1 MYSGGKLMSFST
13 TAVACGFF
21 TELMYE
27 TDRQRWLKKARYAGT
42 DLNIHCVSMY
52 KYACPCV
59 TYAQEIQVAISLKNN
74 WKKGSSIQI
83 KAGLS
88 LKNSLN
94 GTSIKQWFGRKCEW
108 WNLI

>member
-13 TAVACGFF
+13 TAVAGGFF

-108 WNLI
+108 WNLD

>member
-1 MYSGGKLMSFST
+1 MYQCTNMHVH
-13 TAVACGFF
+13 A
-21 TELMYE
+21 
-27 TDRQRWLKKARYAGT
+27 
-42 DLNIHCVSMY
+42 
-52 KYACPCV
+52 CV

-108 WNLI
+108 WNLD